1 MAHRSGSRW
10 PPPPPT
16 TNGLSSEDSPCVMSS
31 EDSHAVGPFGVPYR
45 TTPPSRKAPNKQL
58 QAVFLRLSPTHGLT
72 HARILSSQA
81 PRTRPA
87 PNGALPTPPPRA
99 RRTYSLSCSKTAHNS
114 RPRAAPART
123 HMRQDPARTAQAPT
137 HPLSH
142 RGTWFGTWQSHVP
155 EDSPSRLFA
164 SLKRETV
171 TVSCSTPVTRPGGET
186 SPTKLRYDDTP
197 PVMTPP
203 YVWHLTHAAWNLLR
217 RMTLARSRPAFSA
230 SPTRPPGRETCARGT
245 QQTARPT
252 LTSCGTNSGSGTRG
266 TRGGGEETR
275 GR

>member
-45 TTPPSRKAPNKQL
+45 TTPPSRKAPNNQL
-58 QAVFLRLSPTHGLT
+58 QAVFLRLSPAHGLT

-87 PNGALPTPPPRA
+87 PNSALPTPPPRA
-99 RRTYSLSCSKTAHNS
+99 RRTYSLSCSRTAHNS

-123 HMRQDPARTAQAPT
+123 HMQQDPARTAQAPT

-171 TVSCSTPVTRPGGET
+171 TVSCSTPVTHPGGET
-186 SPTKLRYDDTP
+186 SPTKFGYVDTP
-197 PVMTPP
+197 PGGDDTTLCVAPHPCRMEPFTTDREREYFRQRHAHPRPRTPAQTQNRHM
-203 YVWHLTHAAWNLLR
+203 VLAHA
-217 RMTLARSRPAFSA
+217 
-230 SPTRPPGRETCARGT
+230 
-245 QQTARPT
+245 
-252 LTSCGTNSGSGTRG
+252 
-266 TRGGGEETR
+266 
-275 GR
+275 